1 MLLTIYA
8 VIASIGCS
16 PLAVAT
22 HEGLNVI
29 GMDSQIAGATITGRV
44 TYCHIFLIIDGEA
57 YEPRYLGMYRQ
68 PNIDYDHPYFIY
80 TSTADYLNAGYTLFP
95 SFGSVAVAI
104 KETLGMT

>member
-29 GMDSQIAGATITGRV
+29 GVDSEIAGATITGRV

-68 PNIDYDHPYFIY
+68 PNIDYDHPYFTY
-80 TSTADYLNAGYTLFP
+80 ASTEDYLNAGYTLFP
-95 SFGSVAVAI
+95 SSGSIAVAI
-104 KETLGMT
+104 KETLGML